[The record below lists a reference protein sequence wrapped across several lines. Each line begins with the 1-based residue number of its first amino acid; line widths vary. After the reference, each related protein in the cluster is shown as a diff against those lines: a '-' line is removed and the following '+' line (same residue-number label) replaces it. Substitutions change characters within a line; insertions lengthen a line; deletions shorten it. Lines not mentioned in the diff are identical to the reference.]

1 MFKPSKL
8 RAYLHRAQEAG
19 LDPAAILD
27 GSGVSW
33 AEVEALR
40 PLDLDTMA
48 GLFDYLARRT
58 PPGFAIRSGSDS
70 KAADFGIVGFSM
82 MSMKTMRAAFEH
94 WNRYCLV
101 AGHPLVTTIT
111 ESGDEWCMHFESRR
125 IMTVDALRFCIEA
138 SITATEAIIQ
148 ELTRAPANTLRIDL
162 PYPPTADPNPYG
174 GLGTDNIRY
183 NRPHAIYYG
192 KRSDLDRA
200 IPESDDE
207 IRGML
212 DVQCA
217 HLLAELTNSRP
228 LAERLEDLM
237 QVSVG
242 TMPSLDEMAA
252 KLGTSRRSLQRELSN
267 AGLNY
272 QLLVKQ
278 FRMRHAFSLLGEN
291 RSNIKTIAF
300 ILGFRDVG
308 SFRRAFQDWTG
319 QSIGEWQ
326 AARADTARCRAAKG
340 SLTGREELVL
350 QAS

>member
-1 MFKPSKL
+1 
-8 RAYLHRAQEAG
+8 
-19 LDPAAILD
+19 
-27 GSGVSW
+27 
-33 AEVEALR
+33 
-40 PLDLDTMA
+40 
-48 GLFDYLARRT
+48 
-58 PPGFAIRSGSDS
+58 
-70 KAADFGIVGFSM
+70 
-82 MSMKTMRAAFEH
+82 
-94 WNRYCLV
+94 
-101 AGHPLVTTIT
+101 
-111 ESGDEWCMHFESRR
+111 
-125 IMTVDALRFCIEA
+125 
-138 SITATEAIIQ
+138 
-148 ELTRAPANTLRIDL
+148 
-162 PYPPTADPNPYG
+162 
-174 GLGTDNIRY
+174 
-183 NRPHAIYYG
+183 
-192 KRSDLDRA
+192 
-200 IPESDDE
+200 
-207 IRGML
+207 ML

-217 HLLAELTNSRP
+217 NLLAELTNSRP

-326 AARADTARCRAAKG
+326 ASRAEVASCPRTRESG
-340 SLTGREELVL
+340 PEREELVL
-350 QAS
+350 QVT